1 MIPKN
6 RKKFLKFMKKN
17 KIECKIFYKKPLSK
31 NKLLKSIFKTN
42 LENAENC
49 CKSLVCIPN
58 HDKLKI
64 KEVIKITNIIN
75 NFN

>member
-1 MIPKN
+1 
-6 RKKFLKFMKKN
+6 MKKN
-17 KIECKIFYKKPLSK
+17 KVECKIFYEKLLSK
-31 NKLLKSIFKTN
+31 NKLLKPIYKTN
-42 LENAENC
+42 LKNAENS

-64 KEVIKITNIIN
+64 KEVKKIANIIN